1 MTNYLQKFVIKQIE
15 HYIPEGVDPL
25 LHINCRAFMYDLIE
39 TLIEEKKIP
48 PKLAVIKYLL
58 LNYKQTIESKLS
70 VLN

>member
-1 MTNYLQKFVIKQIE
+1 MTDYLQKFVIKQIE
-15 HYIPEGVDPL
+15 HYIPEGVDPM

-58 LNYKQTIESKLS
+58 LNYKQIIESKLS

>member
-1 MTNYLQKFVIKQIE
+1 MTDYLQKFVIKQIE

-39 TLIEEKKIP
+39 TFIEEKKIP

-58 LNYKQTIESKLS
+58 LNYKQIIESKLS

>member
-1 MTNYLQKFVIKQIE
+1 MTDYLQKFVIKQIE

-58 LNYKQTIESKLS
+58 LNYKQIIESKLS